1 MAKSVEE
8 LIAKQLKKQKI
19 KKPQKKKQTVGKK
32 TGTKKQTII
41 TKTKKSVLSKIQA
54 RSNRRIRMY
63 KAQLKKAKQRREQEK
78 KARGYFRKKRTET
91 KEQKER
97 RLAKGY
103 LTRKI
108 NKLKKGE
115 QNTYTKN
122 LISELKKT
130 RELIDE
136 TYKDVRKMQ
145 SLEKIKAE
153 QKIVDIVWN
162 VEYYAEYAT
171 DEDLAL
177 QVENILVDKTE
188 DEINSMVY
196 SDDRLLYEIWAF
208 PPTGFW
214 HVTEEEQK
222 NMLENFERTVRAF
235 IQKYKNK

>member
-1 MAKSVEE
+1 MAKSAEE

-19 KKPQKKKQTVGKK
+19 RKPQKRRQGGGKK

-41 TKTKKSVLSKIQA
+41 TKTKKSILSKIQA

-63 KAQLKKAKQRREQEK
+63 KAQLKKAKQRREQDK
-78 KARGYFRKKRTET
+78 NTSKYFRKKRTET
-91 KEQKER
+91 QAQKER

-108 NKLKKGE
+108 NKLEKGE
-115 QNTYTKN
+115 QSAYTKN

-130 RELIDE
+130 RELIDK

-145 SLEKIKAE
+145 SLEKVKAE

-162 VEYYAEYAT
+162 VEYYAEYVT

-188 DEINSMVY
+188 DEINDMIF
-196 SDDRLLYEIWAF
+196 SDDKLLWEISNF
-208 PPTGFW
+208 PDTTFW
-214 HVTEEEQK
+214 HATEEEQR
-222 NMLENFERTVRAF
+222 NDLENFERTVMAF